1 MPRSRNWPIGF
12 AQTDHV
18 RTGKEGEGRV
28 VPGAPR
34 IRRSPLARPTVA
46 LARLERTNR
55 SATSK
60 GRKKDTDTRDK
71 TELVGLI
78 IKAGLRY
85 ERHALLL
92 SALLEP
98 TVVTDPTKVNG
109 RGWPSLHRSIV
120 PNERVSASQLT
131 ITGEPSRS
139 MRW

>member
-55 SATSK
+55 SATSG
-60 GRKKDTDTRDK
+60 GRKAIWPVLT
-71 TELVGLI
+71 
-78 IKAGLRY
+78 
-85 ERHALLL
+85 
-92 SALLEP
+92 LEIGSD
-98 TVVTDPTKVNG
+98 VMI
-109 RGWPSLHRSIV
+109 LV
-120 PNERVSASQLT
+120 PNDVPAERVVALVRAVRGT
-131 ITGEPSRS
+131 A
-139 MRW
+139 